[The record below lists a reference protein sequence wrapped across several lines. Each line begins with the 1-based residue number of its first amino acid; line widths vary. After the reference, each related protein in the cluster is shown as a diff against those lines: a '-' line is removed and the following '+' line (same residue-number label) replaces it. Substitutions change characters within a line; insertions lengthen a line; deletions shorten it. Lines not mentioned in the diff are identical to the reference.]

1 MTIRKP
7 QLSTL
12 LIANRGEIARR
23 IIRTA
28 KSMGIVPVAVYA
40 ESDAYAPFV
49 REAIRAVPLQG
60 TTSAETYLDIGK
72 LLAAAQR
79 AGADAVHPGYG
90 FLAENPEL
98 ARACEKAGILF
109 VGPSADS
116 IEAMANK
123 IAAKQI
129 AERAGV
135 PVLPTGELA
144 GPDDPMMAQLA
155 DSIGYPLLVKAAAGG
170 GGKGM
175 RLVTHREDL
184 ASACAGAAREA
195 EAAFGDGSLF
205 LEHYVAGGRH
215 VEVQILADGHGGV
228 FHLLDRDCSTQ
239 RRHQKVIEEAPAV
252 DIVRDV
258 RDTLHNSAVALAR
271 SIGYLGA
278 GTVEFLVEGDNAYFL
293 EMNTR
298 LQVEHPVTEEVLG
311 LDIVRYQLEIA
322 RGDALPAQLGDIA
335 AVGHA
340 VEARVCAEQP
350 GNDWLPSIGRITAYR
365 EPQRD
370 GIRIESAV
378 GVGDEI
384 TPNFDS
390 MIAKVIARGKDRPE
404 AFARLSDALQEFVI
418 DGIETNIELL
428 KAICRNEEILQTP
441 QSTTWLEQR
450 TDLLSVAPPDYI
462 VQAHSVLAALA
473 YSLGVKRASGLLPEV
488 PVGWRNVYGVG
499 QASRWSCA
507 SNEYSIEVTAVDQAH
522 NEVRVDNRLIDIRV
536 RAISDSSV
544 DAEIDGLRYQTEMLW
559 SDDEVRVV
567 GREWQTRHRRVPPRG
582 SGTGQ
587 LASGSCVAAL
597 PGTVVRVDVTPGAQ
611 VVAGDSLCVLESM
624 KMEHVIRAPADG
636 VVTKVNVAIGASV
649 SVGQSLFV
657 VQEDE

>member
-40 ESDAYAPFV
+40 ESDAHAPFV

-60 TTSAETYLDIGK
+60 TTSAETYLDIEK

-79 AGADAVHPGYG
+79 VEADAVHPGYG
-90 FLAENPEL
+90 FLAENAAL

-109 VGPSADS
+109 IGPSADN

-144 GPDDPMMAQLA
+144 GPDDPLMERRAN
-155 DSIGYPLLVKAAAGG
+155 SVGYPLLVKAVAGG

-175 RLVTHREDL
+175 RQVTRREDL
-184 ASACAGAAREA
+184 ASACASAAREA

-215 VEVQILADGHGGV
+215 VEVQILADSHGGV
-228 FHLLDRDCSTQ
+228 FHLLDRDCSIQ

-252 DIVRDV
+252 DIGREVRD
-258 RDTLHNSAVALAR
+258 RLHDSAVALAR

-278 GTVEFLVEGDNAYFL
+278 GTVEFLVDGDNAYFL

-322 RGDALPAQLGDIA
+322 RGEALPAQLRDIA
-335 AVGHA
+335 AVSHA

-350 GNDWLPSIGRITAYR
+350 GNHWLPSIGRITAYR
-365 EPQRD
+365 EPQGD

-378 GVGDEI
+378 GAGDEI

-390 MIAKVIARGKDRPE
+390 MIAKVIAHGKDRPE
-404 AFARLSDALQEFVI
+404 AFARLSGALQGLVI

-441 QSTTWLEQR
+441 QPTTWLEQR
-450 TDLLSVAPPDYI
+450 ADLMSVAPPDHI
-462 VQAHSVLAALA
+462 SEAHSVLAALA
-473 YSLGVKRASGLLPEV
+473 YAVRVKRASGLLAEV

-499 QASRWSCA
+499 QASRWSCG
-507 SNEYSIEVTAVDQAH
+507 SNEYSIEATAVDRERNQ
-522 NEVRVDNRLIDIRV
+522 VTVDNRLVDIRV
-536 RAISDSSV
+536 RAIGDSSV

-559 SDDEVRVV
+559 NGDEVRAV
-567 GREWQTRHRRVPPRG
+567 GHEWQTRHRRVAPRG
-582 SGTGQ
+582 SGAGQ
-587 LASGSCVAAL
+587 SASGSCVAAL

-636 VVTKVNVAIGASV
+636 VITKVNVAIGASV